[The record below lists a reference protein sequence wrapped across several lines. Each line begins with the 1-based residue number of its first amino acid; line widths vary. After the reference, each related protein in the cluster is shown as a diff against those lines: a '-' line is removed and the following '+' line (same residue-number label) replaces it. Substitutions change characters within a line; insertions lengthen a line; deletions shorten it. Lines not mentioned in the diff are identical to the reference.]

1 MTFDLTP
8 EQRALVASAATMTSL
23 PRRALDAVLAI
34 EERTA
39 LQGSEDALAE
49 LGGRRHAQPLLMAAA
64 AAIGIGRAAIAH
76 AREWMKSNNVKPGP
90 DETVPHWAFA
100 DGATDVEAARLLTY
114 SAAQMLDRGENA
126 DDAIT
131 RAHGFASNAA
141 QRAVEAAVRVVGA
154 AGYYK
159 GSLLER
165 LGHEARALSVGR

>member
-8 EQRALVASAATMTSL
+8 EQQALVAGAATLTSL
-23 PRRALDAVLAI
+23 PRRAMDAVLAI

-39 LQGSEDALAE
+39 LRGSEDALNA
-49 LGGRRHAQPLLMAAA
+49 LGGRQHAQPLLLAAA

-76 AREWMKSNNVKPGP
+76 AREWMKSNDVKPGP

-126 DDAIT
+126 DDTIT
-131 RAHGFASNAA
+131 RAHVFAANAA
-141 QRAVEAAVRVVGA
+141 QRAVDAAIRVVGDFSR
-154 AGYYK
+154 
-159 GSLLER
+159 GSVLER
-165 LGHEARALSVGR
+165 LSQDAKALQFTPR